1 MIKRYRKV
9 VPVRESTTNKEVAK
23 MVASKLG
30 ITNPGDYVLV
40 KIKDGEGTI
49 KLKLTDF
56 VGQLFYSSQNLV
68 LNSIVHYSFQKKH
81 VWTATWFQTT

>member
-1 MIKRYRKV
+1 M

-40 KIKDGEGTI
+40 KIKDGEGI
-49 KLKLTDF
+49 VLKLIHF
-56 VGQLFYSSQNLV
+56 MIEFF
-68 LNSIVHYSFQKKH
+68 LN
-81 VWTATWFQTT
+81 